1 MNFAIKTKTKTKKKR
16 KRGVVVTYTGL
27 EKLKEARSRSEQEH
41 NWGERYTYEK
51 LSELSYLDLNTIK
64 KILAAKEG
72 VDKRSLETYFLAFD
86 LKLAPEDYMKPNPN
100 KRQDWGEAVCVTEF
114 LGRTSELNMLEKWLL
129 RDRCRLITIQG
140 MGGVGKTS
148 LSIKLAQQTQDKFD
162 CVIWRS
168 LRDVLPLKE
177 LLADIIQFLSDEQ
190 ITEVDLPETIGGR
203 ISCLIDYL
211 RSLRCLLVLDNL
223 ESLLSSNVRAGL
235 YREESKGYGELFRR
249 LGETKH
255 QSCLLLT
262 TREKPKQIAAL
273 EGEIFPVRT
282 LKLSGFQEESGS
294 EILKKKGLN
303 GSQLEFNKLVRR
315 YSGNVLAL
323 KIVSTTIRDLFGGS
337 IQKFLCEETSVF
349 GDIRDLLEQQFGRLS
364 PLEKDII
371 YWLAIN
377 REPITLSQLRED
389 MVSMVPRLTL
399 MEGLESLSRRS
410 LIVQNEACFTLQSV
424 VMEYVIRNLINTVC
438 QEIKLLK
445 LQFFNCYAL
454 MKATAKDYVRE
465 TQIRLIV
472 RPVIEGLM
480 AIFKSQESLEQQL
493 TQILATLRETS
504 SPEPG
509 YTAGNILNLLC
520 LMKTDLR
527 GYDFS
532 NLTVWQ
538 ADLRFSC
545 LHNVNFQNADLA
557 NSSFAEAF
565 GGIWSVAYSP
575 DGQYLATGDTEGEI
589 LLRRVA
595 DGQPIRRFKGHNGW
609 VVSLDFSPDGKTI
622 ASSSCDCTAKLWDV
636 NTGQC
641 LHTLQ
646 EHEQEVWS
654 VAYSPDGKTL
664 ASGCDDS
671 KLRLWSVST
680 GECLQVFSGHTHELL
695 SVAFS
700 IDGQKL
706 ISGSQDRTIRLWD
719 INTGQCKHIF
729 QGHDDGVRSV
739 SVSPDG
745 KTLASGSND
754 CTVRLWNIRTGEC
767 LKVFSGHTNVVLSV
781 VFCKKSNLLASSS
794 IDHTVRLW
802 NIQTGECLKVFSGH
816 SNMVNSIAFSL
827 QGNILASGSYDQTV
841 KLWDVQTYKC
851 LKTWQGYSN
860 QALSVTFS
868 ADGQTLVSGG
878 QDRKVRLWDVKT
890 GRVVKTFQGHT
901 NWVFSVAFNPQ
912 SNLLASSSGDKTVK
926 LWDVKTGKA
935 IKTFKG
941 HEAVVRSVTFSSDN
955 QILASGSEDRTVRLW
970 NTNSGQLV
978 KVLRA
983 HQAEV
988 WSTAF
993 SPDGQILASCS
1004 FDGTVKLW
1012 NVQSGECLKTLAEHT
1027 SWIWSVAFSPDNTT
1041 LATTS
1046 VDRTIRLWNINTGKC
1061 LKILREDMGHSELI
1075 AFSVDGRTVAS
1086 CSQDHSIRLWNVQR
1100 GECLKT
1106 LNGHTALINSIAFNP
1121 DNRTL
1126 VSSSE
1131 DETIKLWNLKSGE
1144 CLKTLIVEKPYQSM
1158 NIMGVTGLSEAYI
1171 NMFKALGSTDA
1182 LLNV

>member
-1 MNFAIKTKTKTKKKR
+1 MNLAVPTKIKKKR
-16 KRGVVVTYTGL
+16 KRGVVVTYKGL
-27 EKLKEARSRSEQEH
+27 EKLQEARLKLEREH

-72 VDKRSLETYFLAFD
+72 VDKRTLEIYFLTFN
-86 LKLAPEDYMKPNPN
+86 LKLTPEDYMKPNPN

-114 LGRTSELNMLEKWLL
+114 LGRTSEINILEKWLL
-129 RDRCRLITIQG
+129 RDRCRLVTIQG
-140 MGGVGKTS
+140 MGGVGKTF

-162 CVIWRS
+162 CIIWRS
-168 LRDVLPLKE
+168 LRDVPLLKE
-177 LLADIIQFLSDEQ
+177 LLADIIQFLSNGQ
-190 ITEVDLPETIGGR
+190 VTEVDLQKTIGGR
-203 ISCLIDYL
+203 ISCLIDYF

-223 ESLLSSNVRAGL
+223 ESLLSSNVRAGV
-235 YREESKGYGELFRR
+235 YREEYKGYDELFRR

-282 LKLSGFQEESGS
+282 LKLSGFQGESGA

-303 GSQLEFNKLVRR
+303 GSQLQFNKLVRR
-315 YSGNVLAL
+315 YDGNVLSL
-323 KIVSTTIRDLFGGS
+323 KIVSTTILDLFGGDV
-337 IQKFLCEETSVF
+337 QKFLCEEMSVF
-349 GDIRDLLEQQFGRLS
+349 GDLRDLLDQQFERLS

-377 REPITLSQLRED
+377 REPITLSQLQED
-389 MVSMVPRLTL
+389 MVLMVPRLTL

-438 QEIKLLK
+438 QEIKIQK
-445 LQFFNCYAL
+445 LQFFNHYAL

-472 RPVIEGLM
+472 RPLIEGLM
-480 AIFKSQESLEQQL
+480 TIFKSQESLEKRL

-545 LHNVNFQNADLA
+545 LHHVNFQNTDLA
-557 NSSFAEAF
+557 KSLFAEAF

-575 DGQYLATGDTEGEI
+575 DGQYLATGDTKGDI
-589 LLRRVA
+589 LLRRMT
-595 DGQPIRRFKGHNGW
+595 DGQSIRRLKGHNGW
-609 VVSLDFSPDGKTI
+609 IVSLAFSPDGKTI
-622 ASSSCDCTAKLWDV
+622 ASSSCDCTAKLWDID
-636 NTGQC
+636 TGQC

-671 KLRLWSVST
+671 KLRLWSVDT
-680 GECLQVFSGHTHELL
+680 GECLQVFSGHTHEVL

-706 ISGSQDRTIRLWD
+706 ISGSQDRTIKLWD
-719 INTGQCKHIF
+719 INTGECKHVF
-729 QGHDDGVRSV
+729 QGHDDGIRSV
-739 SVSPDG
+739 SVIPDG

-754 CTVRLWNIRTGEC
+754 CTVRLWNIKTGEC
-767 LKVFSGHTNVVLSV
+767 LQVFSGHSNVVLCVSINPQ
-781 VFCKKSNLLASSS
+781 SNLLASSS

-802 NIQTGECLKVFSGH
+802 NIKTGECLQVLSGH
-816 SNMVNSIAFSL
+816 SNVVNSVAFNL
-827 QGNILASGSYDQTV
+827 QDDILGSGSYDQTV
-841 KLWDVQTYKC
+841 KLWDVKTYKC
-851 LKTWQGYSN
+851 LKSWQGSSN

-868 ADGQTLVSGG
+868 GDGQTLVSGG
-878 QDRKVRLWDVKT
+878 HDKKVRLWDVKT
-890 GRVVKTFQGHT
+890 GRVMKTFQGHT

-926 LWDVKTGKA
+926 LWNVKTGKA
-935 IKTFKG
+935 INTFRG
-941 HEAVVRSVTFSSDN
+941 HKAVVRSVAFSSDN
-955 QILASGSEDRTVRLW
+955 QILASGSEDRTIRLW

-978 KVLRA
+978 KVLRG

-1004 FDGTVKLW
+1004 FDGTVRLW
-1012 NVQSGECLKTLAEHT
+1012 NVESGECFKTLDEHT
-1027 SWIWSVAFSPDNTT
+1027 SWVWSVAFSPDNTT

-1046 VDRTIRLWNINTGKC
+1046 ADQTIRLWNINTGKC
-1061 LKILREDMGHSELI
+1061 PKILREDRGHSELI
-1075 AFSVDGRTVAS
+1075 AFSVDGRTLAS
-1086 CSQDHSIRLWNVQR
+1086 CSQDHSIRLWNVQS
-1100 GECLKT
+1100 GKCFKT

-1144 CLKTLIVEKPYQSM
+1144 CIRTLTVEKPYEFM
-1158 NIMGVTGLSEAYI
+1158 NVMGVTGLSEANI
-1171 NMFKALGSTDA
+1171 NMLKTLGTTNALT
-1182 LLNV
+1182 NV